1 MILDCQN
8 IITYKKVHPEEII
21 AVGDVIMIDAESG
34 YVTKAVT
41 ESMEDMPINTRL
53 TVGVCT
59 YSNNYSPYPII
70 IAGGKAKD
78 IERIVLESR
87 SDTPDEEIIV
97 LDGGPSTQNQREII
111 KVAYTG
117 EQVVNICGFVEI
129 GDRLC
134 ISKHAG
140 KAKAIDYIDRHYFKE
155 RSIGKVVK
163 KLKDKE
169 QVMVLLDIE

>member
-8 IITYKKVHPEEII
+8 IITYKKVHPEEVI

-34 YVTKAVT
+34 YVTRAVT
-41 ESMEDMPINTRL
+41 ENMEDMPINTRL
-53 TVGVCT
+53 TVGICT
-59 YSNNYSPYPII
+59 YSNNYSPFPII
-70 IAGGKAKD
+70 IDGGKAKD
-78 IERIVLESR
+78 VDRIVLESH
-87 SDTPDEEIIV
+87 SGDEDIFV
-97 LDGGPSTQNQREII
+97 LDGGPSTQSEREII

-140 KAKAIDYIDRHYFKE
+140 KAKSIDYIDRHYFKE

-169 QVMVLLDIE
+169 QVKVLLDIE